1 MQEVIV
7 AEKRKE
13 VEAETVVCKQKS
25 DNATQIKSECDEAMK
40 IVIPIKEAAQQ
51 AVKDLK
57 RDDID
62 MLRKV

>member
-1 MQEVIV
+1 V
-7 AEKRKE
+7 
-13 VEAETVVCKQKS
+13 
-25 DNATQIKSECDEAMK
+25 NASGIKSECDEAMK
-40 IVIPIKEAAQQ
+40 IVIPIKERAQQ